1 MTYFI
6 MLPVL
11 KLATYL
17 SHFGI
22 CMSVPLSGSQTF
34 ESEALLVVTL
44 YFKASAGDIYIPR
57 TFL

>member
-1 MTYFI
+1 